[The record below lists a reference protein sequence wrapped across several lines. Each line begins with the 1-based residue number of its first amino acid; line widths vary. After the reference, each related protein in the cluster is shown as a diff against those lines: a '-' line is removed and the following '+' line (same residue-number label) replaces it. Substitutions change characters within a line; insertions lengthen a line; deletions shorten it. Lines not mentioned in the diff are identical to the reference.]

1 MGRQTGGMGI
11 GSRGGAELRWGTV
24 SRRGAG
30 KKQRGSRRC
39 RGCKSNRSS
48 FAPSRLRANILK
60 GRGDL
65 ARGREDAKELDGVA
79 TSSLPCLVSASRA
92 SVHFS
97 PLLGGEWSEENRVR
111 SVRLVLLHPRR
122 PISPPSNPLGC
133 PATASR
139 TCRCLVPPRR
149 DGVEAS
155 LPSTPRK
162 LCSSGAA
169 ESGDPGPAAADQ
181 AGNSEH
187 QGHGGEAAGFGHRTG
202 NGYQPAG
209 QVCVGQG

>member
-1 MGRQTGGMGI
+1 MAWGLAH
-11 GSRGGAELRWGTV
+11 AEPRRGTV
-24 SRRGAG
+24 SRRGAEALG
-30 KKQRGSRRC
+30 RSNVVPVAAVVVNPTAVPSHPRGFARTSL
-39 RGCKSNRSS
+39 RGEETS
-48 FAPSRLRANILK
+48 
-60 GRGDL
+60 
-65 ARGREDAKELDGVA
+65 REDAKELDGVA

-181 AGNSEH
+181 AGSSEH